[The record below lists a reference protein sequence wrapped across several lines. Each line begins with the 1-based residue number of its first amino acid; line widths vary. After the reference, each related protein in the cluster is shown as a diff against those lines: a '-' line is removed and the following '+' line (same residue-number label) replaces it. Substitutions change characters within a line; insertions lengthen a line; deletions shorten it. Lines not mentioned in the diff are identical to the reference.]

1 MTTKK
6 LKLISFII
14 FLMFSLSSCGTVRE
28 GFQNPK
34 KNNSDEFLVEKKSP
48 LVLPPEFDEL
58 PFPKDK
64 KEETDINKNSLKELF
79 SKNETDDAESSTNK
93 NLEDSLLDKIKTN

>member
-1 MTTKK
+1 MNKFK
-6 LKLISFII
+6 SIFFII
-14 FLMFSLSSCGTVRE
+14 LLMLILNSCGTVRE

-34 KNNSDEFLVEKKSP
+34 KNSSDEFLVEKKSP

-64 KEETDINKNSLKELF
+64 KDNTDVNKNSLKELF
-79 SKNETDDAESSTNK
+79 SQNETENKESSTNK
-93 NLEDSLLDKIKTN
+93 KLEDSLLDKIKTN

>member
-1 MTTKK
+1 MNKFK
-6 LKLISFII
+6 SIFFII
-14 FLMFSLSSCGTVRE
+14 LLMFILNSCGTVRE

-34 KNNSDEFLVEKKSP
+34 KNSSDEFLVEKKSP

-64 KEETDINKNSLKELF
+64 KDNTDVNKNSLKELF
-79 SKNETDDAESSTNK
+79 SQNETENKESSTNK
-93 NLEDSLLDKIKTN
+93 KLEDSLLDKIKTN

>member
-1 MTTKK
+1 MNQFKS
-6 LKLISFII
+6 IFFII
-14 FLMFSLSSCGTVRE
+14 LLMLILNSCGTVRE

-34 KNNSDEFLVEKKSP
+34 KNSSDEFLVEKKSP

-64 KEETDINKNSLKELF
+64 KDNTDVNKNSLKELF
-79 SKNETDDAESSTNK
+79 SQNETENKESSANK
-93 NLEDSLLDKIKTN
+93 KLEDSLLDKIKTN

>member
-1 MTTKK
+1 MTMNK
-6 LKLISFII
+6 LKFISLII
-14 FLMFSLSSCGTVRE
+14 FLMFSLSSCWTVRE

-64 KEETDINKNSLKELF
+64 KEDTDVNKNSLKEIF
-79 SKNETDDAESSTNK
+79 SQNQTDDAENSTNK

>member
-1 MTTKK
+1 M
-6 LKLISFII
+6 FI
-14 FLMFSLSSCGTVRE
+14 LNSCGTVRE

-34 KNNSDEFLVEKKSP
+34 KNSSDEFLVEKKSP

-64 KEETDINKNSLKELF
+64 KDNTDVNKNSLKELF
-79 SKNETDDAESSTNK
+79 SQNETENKESSTNK
-93 NLEDSLLDKIKTN
+93 KLEDSLLDKIKTN

>member
-1 MTTKK
+1 M
-6 LKLISFII
+6 
-14 FLMFSLSSCGTVRE
+14 
-28 GFQNPK
+28 
-34 KNNSDEFLVEKKSP
+34 
-48 LVLPPEFDEL
+48 PPEFDEL

>member
-1 MTTKK
+1 MTMNK
-6 LKLISFII
+6 LKFISLII

-64 KEETDINKNSLKELF
+64 KEDTDVNKNSLKEIF
-79 SKNETDDAESSTNK
+79 SQNQTDDAENSTNK

>member
-1 MTTKK
+1 MNKFK
-6 LKLISFII
+6 SIFFII
-14 FLMFSLSSCGTVRE
+14 FLMFILNSCGTVRE

-34 KNNSDEFLVEKKSP
+34 KNSSDEFLVEKKSP

-64 KEETDINKNSLKELF
+64 KDNTDVNKNSLKELF
-79 SKNETDDAESSTNK
+79 SQNETENKESSTNK
-93 NLEDSLLDKIKTN
+93 KLEDSLLDKIKTN

>member
-1 MTTKK
+1 MNQFKS
-6 LKLISFII
+6 IFFII
-14 FLMFSLSSCGTVRE
+14 LLMLILNSCGTVRE

-34 KNNSDEFLVEKKSP
+34 KNSSDEFLVEKKSP

-64 KEETDINKNSLKELF
+64 KDNTDVNKNSLKELF
-79 SKNETDDAESSTNK
+79 SQNETENTESSANK
-93 NLEDSLLDKIKTN
+93 KLEDSLLDKIKTN

>member
-1 MTTKK
+1 MNQFKS
-6 LKLISFII
+6 IFFII
-14 FLMFSLSSCGTVRE
+14 LLMLILNSCGTVRE

-34 KNNSDEFLVEKKSP
+34 KNSSDEFLVEKKSP

-64 KEETDINKNSLKELF
+64 KDNTDVNKNSLKELF
-79 SKNETDDAESSTNK
+79 SQNETENKESSTNK
-93 NLEDSLLDKIKTN
+93 KLEDSLLDKIKTN

>member
-1 MTTKK
+1 MNKFK
-6 LKLISFII
+6 SIFFII
-14 FLMFSLSSCGTVRE
+14 LLMFILNSCGTVRE

-34 KNNSDEFLVEKKSP
+34 KNSSDEFLVEKKSP

-64 KEETDINKNSLKELF
+64 KDNTDVNKNSLKELF
-79 SKNETDDAESSTNK
+79 TQNETENTESSTNK
-93 NLEDSLLDKIKTN
+93 KLEESLLDKIKTN

>member
-1 MTTKK
+1 MNFF
-6 LKLISFII
+6 KLIFCLLL
-14 FLMFSLSSCGTVRE
+14 FVFFTSCGAVRE
-28 GFQNPK
+28 GFSNQK

-64 KEETDINKNSLKELF
+64 KEDTDVNKNSLKELF